1 MAVFRVEKQS
11 NFTVMSNHHLQNRK
25 LSLKAKGLLSQILS
39 LPEDWD
45 YTLRGLAAINKESV
59 NTIGNIVNELIGAGY
74 IIREQSRGDYGK
86 FANTEYVIFESP
98 QSDSEITGEEGQKE
112 SFCDT
117 QNAELDENCL
127 ESTGISPCHK
137 NWDTVIGEEDAELSH
152 DVNDVDREEKGLE
165 NTEVSPCHKK
175 RDTVKRDTDFDDSNK
190 ILNKQN
196 KKEYNNHS
204 FHSENVNHI
213 MPQALGK
220 TQEEIYSKYHDII
233 CKNIDYE
240 TLLLDHPEDAGQID
254 GIVNIILD
262 IVTSKKET
270 IRIAR
275 EEKPQSLVKAKFLK
289 LDKSNID
296 YALFCLGNNT
306 TQIQD
311 TAAYVRTVLYN
322 APDTQQAYW
331 KNRAMHDLYGARAG
345 PG

>member
-1 MAVFRVEKQS
+1 MC
-11 NFTVMSNHHLQNRK
+11 NHHLQDRK

-74 IIREQSRGDYGK
+74 IIREQSRGSSGK
-86 FANTEYVIFESP
+86 FTNTEYVIFELP
-98 QSDSEITGEEGQKE
+98 QGREEGE
-112 SFCDT
+112 TEPSCDAGLT
-117 QNAELDENCL
+117 DQNEKSLEN
-127 ESTGISPCHK
+127 TGIPPCHK
-137 NWDTVIGEEDAELSH
+137 NCDAVEVEDETEIIHDADETDRDERSPKETV
-152 DVNDVDREEKGLE
+152 
-165 NTEVSPCHKK
+165 VSPCHKK
-175 RDTVKRDTDFDDSNK
+175 RDTVKRDTDFCDANK

-196 KKEYNNHS
+196 NKEYNYHS
-204 FHSENVNHI
+204 FHSGNVNNTIHETSESK
-213 MPQALGK
+213 P
-220 TQEEIYSKYHDII
+220 EVIYSKYHDII
-233 CKNIDYE
+233 CENIGYE
-240 TLLLDHPEDAGQID
+240 ALLSDHPEDAEQID

-262 IVTSKKET
+262 VVVSKKDT

-311 TAAYVRTVLYN
+311 TAAYIRTVLYN
-322 APDTQQAYW
+322 APDTQMAYW

-345 PG
+345 PADTH